1 MKCRLLVTSQ
11 GIPSSLNLCGFK
23 FPSRINS
30 TGSNVLMY
38 IAASLLET
46 VVRNNSGSV
55 KRTLPALEIK
65 C

>member
-11 GIPSSLNLCGFK
+11 GILTSLNLCGFR
-23 FPSRINS
+23 FPTRISS
-30 TGSNVLMY
+30 TGSNGLMY